1 LAKDALTMLVMGKS
15 WDLPH
20 FGLLANSTGVETN
33 VFPLP
38 PQHVPNNG
46 GVYLWQYFALHRTL
60 LRVALIVS
68 TEEIIEFAG
77 QISL

>member
-1 LAKDALTMLVMGKS
+1 LAKDALTMLVMSES

-20 FGLLANSTGVETN
+20 FGLLANSAGVETN

-38 PQHVPNNG
+38 QQHVPNKG

-68 TEEIIEFAG
+68 TEEIIEFA
-77 QISL
+77 SLESL

>member
-1 LAKDALTMLVMGKS
+1 LAKDAFTVFVVSKS

-20 FGLLANSTGVETN
+20 FGLLANSAGVQTN
-33 VFPLP
+33 VFPFP
-38 PQHVPNNG
+38 EQHVPNKG
-46 GVYLWQYFALHRTL
+46 GVYLWQYLALHCTL

>member
-1 LAKDALTMLVMGKS
+1 MLVMSKS

-20 FGLLANSTGVETN
+20 FGLLATSAGVEAN

-38 PQHVPNNG
+38 QQLVPNNG
-46 GVYLWQYFALHRTL
+46 GVYLWQYFALHCTL
-60 LRVALIVS
+60 LPVALIVS
-68 TEEIIEFAG
+68 TQEFNEYEG

>member
-1 LAKDALTMLVMGKS
+1 MLVMSES

-20 FGLLANSTGVETN
+20 FGLLANSAGVKTN
-33 VFPLP
+33 VFPLSQ
-38 PQHVPNNG
+38 QHVPDKV
-46 GVYLWQYFALHRTL
+46 GVYLWQYLALHCTL

>member
-1 LAKDALTMLVMGKS
+1 MLVMSKS

-20 FGLLANSTGVETN
+20 FGQLANSAGVETD
-33 VFPLP
+33 VFPLSQ
-38 PQHVPNNG
+38 QHVPDKG
-46 GVYLWQYFALHRTL
+46 SVYLWQYLALHCTL

-68 TEEIIEFAG
+68 TQEFNEYEG

>member
-1 LAKDALTMLVMGKS
+1 LTEHALTVFVMGES

-20 FGLLANSTGVETN
+20 FGLFANSASVETN
-33 VFPLP
+33 VFPLTQ
-38 PQHVPNNG
+38 QHVPNKG

-68 TEEIIEFAG
+68 TEEITG
-77 QISL
+77 NGRQ

>member
-1 LAKDALTMLVMGKS
+1 MLVMSES

-20 FGLLANSTGVETN
+20 FGLLANSSGVETN
-33 VFPLP
+33 DFPLP
-38 PQHVPNNG
+38 QQHVPNKG

-77 QISL
+77 LKSL

>member
-1 LAKDALTMLVMGKS
+1 LTKDTLTMLVMSKS

-20 FGLLANSTGVETN
+20 FGQLANSAGVETD

-38 PQHVPNNG
+38 QQHVPDKG
-46 GVYLWQYFALHRTL
+46 SVYLWQYLALHCTL

-68 TEEIIEFAG
+68 TGEIIESAG

>member
-1 LAKDALTMLVMGKS
+1 MLVMSKP

-20 FGLLANSTGVETN
+20 FGLLANSAGVETN

-38 PQHVPNNG
+38 QQHVANKG
-46 GVYLWQYFALHRTL
+46 GVYLWQYLALHCTL

-77 QISL
+77 LESL